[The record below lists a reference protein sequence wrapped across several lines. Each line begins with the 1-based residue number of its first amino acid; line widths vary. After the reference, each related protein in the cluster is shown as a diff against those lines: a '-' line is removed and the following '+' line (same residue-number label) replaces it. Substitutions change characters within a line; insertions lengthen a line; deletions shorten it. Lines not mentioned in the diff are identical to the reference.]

1 MFQPS
6 DFYSVKSR
14 GFLEFA
20 TPSLHYNF
28 CRYNFTCFKFLP
40 SASNSVGRV
49 WRFFPLRGR
58 GFESHLAPHIARFQG
73 FISDRINLPRE
84 VHVPKR
90 SIINHRWCLDVEVAS
105 EYIHLIGGI
114 WKNLEFTCEE
124 ADLMPWPL
132 YNKVASKGRSAQL
145 QIGSNAASTLSFFY
159 SVQVIIGY
167 FIEIRYITICAI
179 TSAGSPK
186 PPWMQKG
193 TKGARIG

>member
-1 MFQPS
+1 MS
-6 DFYSVKSR
+6 
-14 GFLEFA
+14 
-20 TPSLHYNF
+20 
-28 CRYNFTCFKFLP
+28 
-40 SASNSVGRV
+40 
-49 WRFFPLRGR
+49 LRGR

-73 FISDRINLPRE
+73 FISDRINLPWE

-145 QIGSNAASTLSFFY
+145 QIGSNAASTLSFY

-167 FIEIRYITICAI
+167 FIISDISEYVRLLVLGVLSLHKCRREPRSDSP
-179 TSAGSPK
+179 SAK
-186 PPWMQKG
+186 
-193 TKGARIG
+193 IV

>member
-1 MFQPS
+1 M
-6 DFYSVKSR
+6 
-14 GFLEFA
+14 EFA

-28 CRYNFTCFKFLP
+28 VVIILHVLKSYPAQVAKLVR
-40 SASNSVGRV
+40 AGR
-49 WRFFPLRGR
+49 FIAFMCR

-124 ADLMPWPL
+124 ADLMPRPL

-145 QIGSNAASTLSFFY
+145 QIGSNAASTLSLY
-159 SVQVIIGY
+159 SVQVIGY
-167 FIEIRYITICAI
+167 FIFRYITICAI

-186 PPWMQKG
+186 PP
-193 TKGARIG
+193 

>member
-1 MFQPS
+1 MEIEPHKLLSITTFANS
-6 DFYSVKSR
+6 IKSR

-28 CRYNFTCFKFLP
+28 SRYNFTCFKFLP

-49 WRFFPLRGR
+49 WRFMSLRCR

-145 QIGSNAASTLSFFY
+145 QIGSNAASTLSFY
-159 SVQVIIGY
+159 SVQ
-167 FIEIRYITICAI
+167 
-179 TSAGSPK
+179 
-186 PPWMQKG
+186 
-193 TKGARIG
+193 

>member
-1 MFQPS
+1 MS
-6 DFYSVKSR
+6 
-14 GFLEFA
+14 
-20 TPSLHYNF
+20 
-28 CRYNFTCFKFLP
+28 
-40 SASNSVGRV
+40 
-49 WRFFPLRGR
+49 LRGR

-73 FISDRINLPRE
+73 LVSDRINLPRE

-145 QIGSNAASTLSFFY
+145 QIGSNAASTLSFY
-159 SVQVIIGY
+159 SVQVIGY

-193 TKGARIG
+193 AKERFTIRQDCIDVAPRRWRFYHIHFTAPPLEKEIANIDILVYFIQITFSMR

>member
-1 MFQPS
+1 MCS
-6 DFYSVKSR
+6 YNVSAIEFYSVNSR

-28 CRYNFTCFKFLP
+28 SRYNFTCFKSCY
-40 SASNSVGRV
+40 SAQVAQLVRAGR
-49 WRFFPLRGR
+49 FIAFMCR

-114 WKNLEFTCEE
+114 WKNLEFTCED
-124 ADLMPWPL
+124 ADLMP
-132 YNKVASKGRSAQL
+132 
-145 QIGSNAASTLSFFY
+145 
-159 SVQVIIGY
+159 
-167 FIEIRYITICAI
+167 
-179 TSAGSPK
+179 
-186 PPWMQKG
+186 
-193 TKGARIG
+193 

>member
-1 MFQPS
+1 M
-6 DFYSVKSR
+6 
-14 GFLEFA
+14 
-20 TPSLHYNF
+20 
-28 CRYNFTCFKFLP
+28 CR
-40 SASNSVGRV
+40 
-49 WRFFPLRGR
+49 W
-58 GFESHLAPHIARFQG
+58 FESNLAPHIARFQG

-105 EYIHLIGGI
+105 EYIHLLGGI

-145 QIGSNAASTLSFFY
+145 QIGCNAASTLSFFIFG
-159 SVQVIIGY
+159 SIVIIGY
-167 FIEIRYITICAI
+167 FILNRYITICAI

-193 TKGARIG
+193 TRAHGWIKGSERAPYYRWIVNFKILNILHFTFETSWLR